1 MNGIVI
7 AGGKGIRFRPDKLV
21 LPIGGV
27 PVIQRVIKTLERF
40 TANIIIVANKPE
52 PLQFLGVPII
62 PDMESNYGPLMGLYT
77 GLLQSKDDWSIVAAG
92 DMPFI
97 QQNFLEGLIRMI
109 LHETDQ
115 KTTSNAEITAVVP
128 EKDGILQP
136 LLAFYSKRFI
146 PYLKEAIANGEKR
159 IWKVLEKNALIV
171 KKEEWMKW
179 DSEGIS
185 FTSINTQEEYDYAAN
200 IANIYN

>member
-27 PVIQRVIKTLERF
+27 PVIQRVINALKLF
-40 TANIIIVANKPE
+40 TANIIIVANNPE
-52 PLQFLGVPII
+52 ALQFIGIPII
-62 PDMESNYGPLMGLYT
+62 PDKEPNYGPLMGLYT
-77 GLLQSKDDWSIVAAG
+77 GLLQSKDEWSIVAAG

-97 QQNFLEGLIRMI
+97 QHKFLEGLIRMVP
-109 LHETDQ
+109 HKADRATA
-115 KTTSNAEITAVVP
+115 SNLDITAIVP
-128 EKDGILQP
+128 EKDGILQS
-136 LLAFYSKRFI
+136 LLACYSKRFI
-146 PYLKEAIANGEKR
+146 PYFEEAITSGEKR

-171 KKEEWMKW
+171 KEDEWKQW

-200 IANIYN
+200 IANAYN